1 MLTDLAA
8 RRLAMYCQRSA
19 TMKRD
24 SVERPYGHGVR
35 HVSYTN
41 EQLRELVWRDK
52 EVRDVLLQ
60 DDLFGA
66 LADMLRRRGHERH
79 YGDLLD
85 LATAMSLEAETCEHP
100 AA

>member
-24 SVERPYGHGVR
+24 SVERSYGATTR
-35 HVSYTN
+35 RAVSYTN
-41 EQLRELVWRDK
+41 AQLRELVWRDK

-85 LATAMSLEAETCEHP
+85 LATAMSLEAEQHT